1 MPVGG
6 LGGARCGTRLPN
18 GGDMAGTGDGAGIA
32 AGAPRGTG
40 GGERGFSKL
49 PS

>member
-6 LGGARCGTRLPN
+6 FGGGRCGTRLPN
-18 GGDMAGTGDGAGIA
+18 GGEMAGTG
-32 AGAPRGTG
+32 AGAATGGPRGTG
-40 GGERGFSKL
+40 GGDRGFSKL